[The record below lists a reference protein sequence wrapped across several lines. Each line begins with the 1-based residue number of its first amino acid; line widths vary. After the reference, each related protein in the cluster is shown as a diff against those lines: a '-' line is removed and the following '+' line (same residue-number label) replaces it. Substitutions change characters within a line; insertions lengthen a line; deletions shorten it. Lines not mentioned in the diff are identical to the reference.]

1 MMFDYKSNVTPVYTS
16 FISAKVAKMSAPKS
30 HVFVEACMV
39 PMTGGLSTMGVY
51 VPVAAMTVVQEAALV
66 VANESSTTRGK
77 SEDEMTAA
85 ELQAEEDG
93 LLRWAERVR
102 QKKLAKLALEQ
113 AQAEQLRT
121 EQVQAVAEPV
131 DDDSETEYEDLDG
144 EEPSVEVLLK
154 RERVARDAAARRLR
168 ADKRFE
174 ALPNGTNLRNRQE
187 LSDKTLN
194 YKMCTKV
201 AGSRKC
207 KSGDTTTTLNAF
219 AVQHRTELQAAG
231 KLNRKNL
238 NNTALLTFEY
248 FTQGRWRALNHK

>member
-1 MMFDYKSNVTPVYTS
+1 MTMTT
-16 FISAKVAKMSAPKS
+16 S
-30 HVFVEACMV
+30 HVFVECCMV

-51 VPVAAMTVVQEAALV
+51 VPVAAMTVVQGSAPALES
-66 VANESSTTRGK
+66 ANESSTTRGK

-93 LLRWAERVR
+93 LMRWVERVR
-102 QKKLAKLALEQ
+102 QKKLAKLAEEQ
-113 AQAEQLRT
+113 SQAEQSQA
-121 EQVQAVAEPV
+121 EQSQAEQSQAEVEPV

-144 EEPSVEVLLK
+144 EEPSVKVMLT
-154 RERVARDAAARRLR
+154 RDHQNRLALQRRLR
-168 ADKRFE
+168 AEKRLD
-174 ALPNGTNLRNRQE
+174 ALPTGTKLRNRQE

-194 YKMCTKV
+194 FKECTKA

-207 KSGDTTTTLNAF
+207 KFGDALTTLNAF

-248 FTQGRWRALNHK
+248 YTQRRWRALNHK